1 MDEYPSRKKLCKMF
15 YMTKNHLNV
24 SEKTMYDCYWSYFN
38 RAWHNEEFSYV
49 HDKGF
54 EEVWEAKAKEN
65 GWDLEVL
72 ENNS

>member
-1 MDEYPSRKKLCKMF
+1 MDDYPSRKKVCKMF